1 MVREEVFEYEV
12 DRPFK
17 QKGGIDKAAREA
29 ELEVKWKH
37 EDSEPAIPPFTG
49 TAGLKVDLPVEPN
62 IIDFVSLFLIDE
74 FFELISNQRNLY
86 AEQDIAS
93 HPDER
98 HHSRS
103 QLRVLTSPA
112 DIMKFLSLYL
122 LIGIIQKPSL
132 WKYWS
137 TDPLYHKLQFSII
150 LPEIAF
156 R

>member
-1 MVREEVFEYEV
+1 MVVGSSPV
-12 DRPFK
+12 
-17 QKGGIDKAAREA
+17 A
-29 ELEVKWKH
+29 VTV
-37 EDSEPAIPPFTG
+37 IPPFTG

-62 IIDFVSLFLIDE
+62 IIDFVSVFLIDE

-103 QLRVLTSPA
+103 QLRVPTSPA

>member
-17 QKGGIDKAAREA
+17 QKGGIDKTAREA

-37 EDSEPAIPPFTG
+37 EDSEPVIPPFTG

-62 IIDFVSLFLIDE
+62 ITDFVSLFLIDE

-103 QLRVLTSPA
+103 QLRVPTSPV

-132 WKYWS
+132 SKYWS
-137 TDPLYHKLQFSII
+137 TNPL
-150 LPEIAF
+150 
-156 R
+156 